1 LKRGHATAA
10 VACALA
16 VLGTHCSSIASDANA
31 PLAIEF
37 VLPHFTSSL
46 TVEEFDTVP
55 MTVRVLDHAGDT
67 IPGAR
72 VQLVSFAPDT
82 LAVDTQPLALVGVR
96 PGHARLI
103 ATSGNLRSDPLAVTV
118 VRAPDLL
125 AVDSLT
131 PTTDTV
137 HASDS
142 VSAALVVHLLDLR
155 TDTTGQAI
163 GLSGY
168 PVVFAIVYPPFAS
181 PAAATVGFENDTLA
195 TLADTV
201 TTSGGV
207 ASVGIKRRGPPPQ
220 PDSVVVQ
227 VSARRA
233 NGTVVHGSPILF
245 VVRFQIQ

>member
-16 VLGTHCSSIASDANA
+16 VLGTHCSSISSDANA

-37 VLPHFTSSL
+37 ILPFPHFTSTL
-46 TVEEFDTVP
+46 TVQEFDTVP
-55 MTVRVLDHAGDT
+55 ITVAVLDHAGDT
-67 IPGAR
+67 IPGAP
-72 VQLVSFAPDT
+72 VQVVSLNPDI
-82 LAVDTQPLALVGVR
+82 LAVDTLPVRLIGLQPG
-96 PGHARLI
+96 PARVI

-118 VRAPDLL
+118 VRAPDSL

-131 PTTDTV
+131 PDTV
-137 HASDS
+137 AAADS
-142 VSAALVVHLLDLR
+142 VSRQLVVHLLDLR
-155 TDTTGQAI
+155 TDTTHQAI

-168 PVVFAIVYPPFAS
+168 PVVFTIVSPPFAS

-207 ASVGIKRRGPPPQ
+207 ASVGIKRRGPGPQ

-227 VSARRA
+227 ASANRA
-233 NGTVVHGSPILF
+233 NGTVVPGSPILF
-245 VVRFQIQ
+245 VVRFQ